1 MFSQPKGDRT
11 RPGIPVLLFI
21 LLPRGSAVE
30 DSPVEYNKNGMLAV
44 VKSFSRV
51 RLFATPWPVAC
62 TRLLR
67 PWDFLELH

>member
-30 DSPVEYNKNGMLAV
+30 DSPVEYNKNGRRAAESVEVIALV
-44 VKSFSRV
+44 
-51 RLFATPWPVAC
+51 L
-62 TRLLR
+62 
-67 PWDFLELH
+67 